1 MRLTSLTL
9 KDFRGFTD
17 ATLNLDRP
25 LTVLC
30 GVNGAGKS
38 SALLACLM
46 VLSDILRGLGM
57 QGSGDVWVHPPE
69 DTDVR
74 VGASKLSITSSFVS
88 GTISREVSVEH
99 ARGASHGPTLNTHG
113 ANLEREG
120 PPLLAVYYG
129 ASREVE
135 SVKSA
140 LTPNGSTVEKNMAAS
155 TFTAIEDALVVG
167 QVKFESLFRWF
178 KTREDVENELKVSR
192 QDLSLSD
199 PQLEAVRR
207 AVSLMLPGFSG
218 LRIQRDPLHL
228 VVHKAGVPLVLDQL
242 SDGERLLLALTA
254 DLARRLSMVTPNG
267 SDPLL
272 GEAVVLIDEVELH
285 LHPAWQRRVLAD
297 LRRTFPNCQLIV
309 TTHSPQVLSETVTEA
324 VTVVEDFQFYGPDAP
339 THGRDTNSILTE
351 VLGAPERP
359 TEFRD
364 KLDAISNLIDEDRFA
379 EARQDLDAVAEVVT
393 ERDPEVT
400 RLRTMLDVVEHLDA
414 RDRQGS

>member
-46 VLSDILRGLGM
+46 VLSDILRM
-57 QGSGDVWVHPPE
+57 QRAANVWVHFLD

-74 VGASKLSITSSFVS
+74 VGAKKLSITASFVS
-88 GTISREVSVEH
+88 GTISREVSIEH
-99 ARGASHGPTLNTHG
+99 ERGASHGPNTHG

-140 LTPNGSTVEKNMAAS
+140 LTPSGATAEKSTAAS
-155 TFTAIEDALVVG
+155 TFTATEDALVVG
-167 QVKFESLFRWF
+167 QLKFESLFRWF
-178 KTREDVENELKVSR
+178 KAREDVENELKVSR

-254 DLARRLSMVTPNG
+254 DLARRLAMVTPNG

-379 EARQDLDAVAEVVT
+379 EAHEGLDEVAEIVT

-400 RLRTMLDVVEHLDA
+400 RLRTMLDVVERLDA
-414 RDRQGS
+414 HDRKGS